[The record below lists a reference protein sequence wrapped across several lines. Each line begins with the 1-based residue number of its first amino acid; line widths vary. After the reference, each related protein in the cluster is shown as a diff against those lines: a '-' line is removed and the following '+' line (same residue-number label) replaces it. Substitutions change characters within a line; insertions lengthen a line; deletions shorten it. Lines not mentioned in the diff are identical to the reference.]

1 MTLGHQSFLPDQFA
15 STPSRCC
22 CEGGYCLPRI
32 VCRQGT
38 FMQENYLNHKPS
50 MAQNENQMMQIIA
63 KCADAFSA
71 GDTVN
76 KRVRMKQ
83 QWSLM
88 PAASV
93 LSTVY
98 PAAYIRYVLH
108 CSQHN

>member
-1 MTLGHQSFLPDQFA
+1 MLERNQRIREALG
-15 STPSRCC
+15 R
-22 CEGGYCLPRI
+22 G
-32 VCRQGT
+32 V
-38 FMQENYLNHKPS
+38 QENYLNHKPS

-88 PAASV
+88 PAAAV

-98 PAAYIRYVLH
+98 PAAYIRYVLPCAH
-108 CSQHN
+108 HNRPAA

>member
-1 MTLGHQSFLPDQFA
+1 
-15 STPSRCC
+15 
-22 CEGGYCLPRI
+22 
-32 VCRQGT
+32 
-38 FMQENYLNHKPS
+38 MQENYLNHKPS